1 VYTGRGKCFSPYK
14 SAISVQQE
22 DTLTVFWK
30 FHSGAESIETAQKD
44 LMLMKKPNELL
55 DKDGDG
61 AIEAVWVDNCCAVH
75 PKIQSI
81 TGPDTLVL
89 LDTFHWQFL
98 AWTDQ

>member
-1 VYTGRGKCFSPYK
+1 
-14 SAISVQQE
+14 
-22 DTLTVFWK
+22 
-30 FHSGAESIETAQKD
+30 
-44 LMLMKKPNELL
+44 MKKPNELL